1 MQLGIIGLGR
11 MGGNIARRLMLNG
24 HTTVVF
30 DRNEAFVKTLSE
42 EGATGVADLAA
53 LVAGLQKPLAG
64 KVTVDVPRRG
74 GLSFLPQQQH
84 LDRQFPI
91 SLQELVAAGFWGTQ
105 QRSPQQRSQ
114 RLEAVLEDW
123 CLSGLQHRPLMALSG
138 GELQRALLARM
149 SLAEA
154 PVLLLDEP
162 HAALDEDGQALCWKH
177 IHAWHDEGRT
187 LIVVCHDLASVRQH
201 TQQVV
206 QIKSTGCVFGNSKEL
221 IRPQAQM
228 QVA

>member
-1 MQLGIIGLGR
+1 MITCTALRWGAPGQPLTPALDL
-11 MGGNIARRLMLNG
+11 RLETGSL
-24 HTTVVF
+24 
-30 DRNEAFVKTLSE
+30 
-42 EGATGVADLAA
+42 TGVIGANGTGKSSL
-53 LVAGLQKPLAG
+53 LKVIAGLQKPLAG
-64 KVTVDVPRRG
+64 KVTVDTPRRG

-105 QRSPQQRSQ
+105 LSAPQRSQ
-114 RLEAVLEDW
+114 RLQAVLEDW
-123 CLSGLQHRPLMALSG
+123 CLGGLEQRPLMALSG

-149 SLAEA
+149 SLADA

-177 IHAWHDEGRT
+177 IHAWHAAGRT
-187 LIVVCHDLASVRQH
+187 LVVVCHDLAAVREH
-201 TQQVV
+201 TPQVL
-206 QIKSTGCVFGNSKEL
+206 QIKSSGCVLAPSKEL
-221 IRPQAQM
+221 IRAQPRL

>member
-1 MQLGIIGLGR
+1 MITCTALRWGAPGQPLTPALD
-11 MGGNIARRLMLNG
+11 L
-24 HTTVVF
+24 
-30 DRNEAFVKTLSE
+30 TLIKASL
-42 EGATGVADLAA
+42 TGVIGANGSGKSSL
-53 LVAGLQKPLAG
+53 LKVIAGLQKPLSG
-64 KVTVDVPRRG
+64 KVTMDVPRRG
-74 GLSFLPQQQH
+74 GVSFLPQQQH

-91 SLQELVAAGFWGTQ
+91 SLQELVAAGFWGT
-105 QRSPQQRSQ
+105 RLTPQQRNE
-114 RLEAVLEDW
+114 RLHAVLEDW
-123 CLSGLQHRPLMALSG
+123 CLNGLEQRPLMALSG

-162 HAALDEDGQALCWKH
+162 HAALDEDGQALSWKH

-187 LIVVCHDLASVRQH
+187 VVVVCHDLASVRQH

-206 QIKSTGCVFGNSKEL
+206 QIKSTGCVFGPSKEL
-221 IRPQAQM
+221 IRPQPHM

>member
-1 MQLGIIGLGR
+1 MINCTALRWGAPGQPLTPAVDFSLGKGSLTGIIG
-11 MGGNIARRLMLNG
+11 ANG
-24 HTTVVF
+24 
-30 DRNEAFVKTLSE
+30 
-42 EGATGVADLAA
+42 TGKSSLLKVI
-53 LVAGLQKPLAG
+53 AGLQKPLAG
-64 KVTVDVPRRG
+64 KVSMEVPRRG

-91 SLQELVAAGFWGTQ
+91 SLQALVAAGFWGTKLSPD
-105 QRSPQQRSQ
+105 QRSD
-114 RLEAVLEDW
+114 RLQAVLDDW
-123 CLSGLQHRPLMALSG
+123 CLSGLEHRPLMALSG

-162 HAALDEDGQALCWKH
+162 HAALDEEGQALCWKH
-177 IHAWHDEGRT
+177 IHAWHEAGRT

-201 TQQVV
+201 TEQVL
-206 QIKSTGCVFGNSKEL
+206 QIKSTGCLFGPSKEL
-221 IRPQAQM
+221 IRPQPQM

>member
-1 MQLGIIGLGR
+1 MITCTALRWG
-11 MGGNIARRLMLNG
+11 APG
-24 HTTVVF
+24 HPLTPAVDF
-30 DRNEAFVKTLSE
+30 TLETGSL
-42 EGATGVADLAA
+42 TGVIGPNGCGKSSL
-53 LVAGLQKPLAG
+53 LKVIAGLQKPLGG
-64 KVTVDVPRRG
+64 KVRVEVPRRG
-74 GLSFLPQQQH
+74 GVSFLPQQQH

-91 SLQELVAAGFWGTQ
+91 SLQELVAAGFWGT
-105 QRSPQQRSQ
+105 RLTPQQRSE
-114 RLEAVLEDW
+114 RLHAVLEDW
-123 CLSGLQHRPLMALSG
+123 RLSGLEQRPLMALSG

-187 LIVVCHDLASVRQH
+187 VVVVCHDLASVRQH

-206 QIKSTGCVFGNSKEL
+206 QIKSTGCLFGPSKEL
-221 IRPQAQM
+221 IRPQPHM

>member
-1 MQLGIIGLGR
+1 MITCTALRWGAPGQPLTPALD
-11 MGGNIARRLMLNG
+11 L
-24 HTTVVF
+24 
-30 DRNEAFVKTLSE
+30 TLIKASL
-42 EGATGVADLAA
+42 TGVIGANGSGKSSL
-53 LVAGLQKPLAG
+53 LKVIAGLQKPLSG
-64 KVTVDVPRRG
+64 KVTMDVPRRG
-74 GLSFLPQQQH
+74 GVSFLPQQQH

-91 SLQELVAAGFWGTQ
+91 SLQELVAAGFWGT
-105 QRSPQQRSQ
+105 RLTPQQRNE
-114 RLEAVLEDW
+114 RLHAVLEDW
-123 CLSGLQHRPLMALSG
+123 CLNGLEQRPLMALSG

-154 PVLLLDEP
+154 SVLLLDEP

-187 LIVVCHDLASVRQH
+187 VIVVCHDLASVRQH

-206 QIKSTGCVFGNSKEL
+206 RIKSTGCVFGPSKEL
-221 IRPQAQM
+221 IRPQPHM